1 MFIPYDASI
10 PWHRIS
16 SLGSTAVIEC
26 RPRAASIM
34 RNTGYVGTALSSIDG
49 LDGGDVIRSTS
60 FLSILKRIPILDHVQ
75 AST

>member
-1 MFIPYDASI
+1 
-10 PWHRIS
+10 
-16 SLGSTAVIEC
+16 
-26 RPRAASIM
+26 M